1 MNLSG
6 AQPSSGFAVGWRQVG
21 VCFLLLAAAGMIA
34 STYSLVAVPLAREFR
49 LGRGE
54 VMTTMTV
61 LSATC
66 AVLTPLLGNLMD
78 RVSVRRLMVAGG
90 LCLGAGYA
98 AISLATSFMQV
109 LVIFAVLIAPANV
122 LLGPVA
128 ATVLLSRWFAARRG
142 RAMGIA
148 IAGVA
153 AGGMVFPIIIQALL
167 DANQWRQAL
176 QLLGLVLV
184 AWTVPAALLAVD
196 RPADR
201 GLHPDGAAEPPA
213 IAREETDKAPVTV
226 GELLSDP
233 AFWMIAFTVA
243 IVTSGM
249 KGMITNLTPLAIDNG
264 ITATDAATLIS
275 IYAACGFIAKM
286 VFAAL
291 SDRLGARVLMFAAL
305 GGFAAGMA
313 LLTLAAGGYGAIA
326 LGVGVIGLFGGMMV
340 PIEAFLAPRIFGQ
353 RAVGKAMG
361 LLSGVILV
369 ALLTTPPLFGYIFD
383 VTGSYKGIFWTFCG
397 LAAAALLWVPFM
409 RLKPREDAARVLPV
423 PAE

>member
-1 MNLSG
+1 M
-6 AQPSSGFAVGWRQVG
+6 PTGFAVGWRQVG
-21 VCFLLLAAAGMIA
+21 VCFMLLAAAGMIA
-34 STYSLVAVPLAREFR
+34 STYSLVAVPLAKEFQLSR
-49 LGRGE
+49 AM

-66 AVLTPLLGNLMD
+66 ALLAPLLGSVMD
-78 RVSVRRLMVAGG
+78 RVSVRGLMIFGG

-98 AISLATSFMQV
+98 AMSLATSFVQI
-109 LVIFAVLIAPANV
+109 LVIFAVLVAPANV

-128 ATVLLSRWFAARRG
+128 ATVLLSRWFAERRG
-142 RAMGIA
+142 RAVGFA

-153 AGGMVFPIIIQALL
+153 AGGMVFPIIIQSLL
-167 DANQWRQAL
+167 NAHQWREAL

-184 AWTVPAALLAVD
+184 VWTVPAALLAID
-196 RPADR
+196 RPSDR

-213 IAREETDKAPVTV
+213 QTREEIARAPVTV
-226 GELLSDP
+226 AELLTDP

-249 KGMITNLTPLAIDNG
+249 KGMITNLAPLALDNG
-264 ITATDAATLIS
+264 VSAGKAATLIS
-275 IYAACGFIAKM
+275 IFASCGFIAKI
-286 VFAAL
+286 VFATL
-291 SDRLGARVLMFAAL
+291 SDKLGPRILMFASL

-313 LLTLAAGGYGAIA
+313 LLTLAGGGYGAIA
-326 LGVGVIGLFGGMMV
+326 LGVAVIGLFGGMMV
-340 PIEAFLAPRIFGQ
+340 PIESFLAPRVFGL

-369 ALLTTPPLFGYIFD
+369 ALLSTPPLFGLIFD
-383 VTGSYKGIFWTFCG
+383 LTGSYTGIFWTFCG
-397 LAAAALLWVPFM
+397 LALLALLWVPAM
-409 RLKPREDAARVLPV
+409 RLSPREGAKAQPAAQPQ